1 MMDKKLYDL
10 IDSYAEDFA
19 AHLTRWIQVP
29 SVKDEA
35 VPGAPFG
42 TEVRCMYDMALAD
55 CEAEGF
61 VTRGFEGYA
70 LDATLAGES
79 DEEIGRAHV

>member
-1 MMDKKLYDL
+1 MDKKLYDL
-10 IDSYAEDFA
+10 IESYAEDFA

-42 TEVRCMYDMALAD
+42 KEVRRMYDMALAD
-55 CEAEGF
+55 C
-61 VTRGFEGYA
+61 
-70 LDATLAGES
+70 
-79 DEEIGRAHV
+79 